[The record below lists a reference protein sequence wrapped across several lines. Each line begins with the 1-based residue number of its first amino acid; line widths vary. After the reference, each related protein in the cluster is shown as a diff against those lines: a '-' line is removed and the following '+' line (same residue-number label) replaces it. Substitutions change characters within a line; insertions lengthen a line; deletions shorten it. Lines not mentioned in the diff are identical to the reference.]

1 MSNSLREQAAW
12 RSGKVPIISKYAE
25 EHAALMSAIAG
36 RGFLN
41 LPGYAYSAENR
52 LEFATKYS
60 LSELNFKILSE
71 TVERELKQAG
81 IDYDLAYKDAALAW
95 EIQKQALMEAWEA
108 ELALIKQGMA
118 EEEEVLNALAVEV
131 SKRAITLMEA
141 KVLIEEQ
148 MEAYRKTLA
157 ELDGTVSPY
166 EVQLANARL
175 LTAQK
180 KAEVLPYI
188 EAILVKEQEL
198 IVLQQEKAGEL
209 TTYMDAVKEI
219 SDKKELL
226 KPYLLNYANKAEA
239 LAAKIVSDQIPKEMQ
254 IAGEK
259 VSQAEAAVEK
269 SGYQIQEIAA
279 GIETEE
285 KRLDLAEGKRD
296 LGDTRF
302 DYEQS
307 IVVHEKSLTNTYQ
320 NDVKADHAVGIAN
333 ERAATAEIIS
343 DKTTINA
350 TKNATKLTSVNTV
363 INAERGANDLEVA
376 SNKSETEQVATIKA
390 AAKLTASLEH
400 IIG

>member
-1 MSNSLREQAAW
+1 
-12 RSGKVPIISKYAE
+12 
-25 EHAALMSAIAG
+25 
-36 RGFLN
+36 
-41 LPGYAYSAENR
+41 
-52 LEFATKYS
+52 
-60 LSELNFKILSE
+60 
-71 TVERELKQAG
+71 
-81 IDYDLAYKDAALAW
+81 
-95 EIQKQALMEAWEA
+95 
-108 ELALIKQGMA
+108 
-118 EEEEVLNALAVEV
+118 
-131 SKRAITLMEA
+131 
-141 KVLIEEQ
+141 
-148 MEAYRKTLA
+148 
-157 ELDGTVSPY
+157 
-166 EVQLANARL
+166 
-175 LTAQK
+175 
-180 KAEVLPYI
+180 
-188 EAILVKEQEL
+188 
-198 IVLQQEKAGEL
+198 
-209 TTYMDAVKEI
+209 
-219 SDKKELL
+219 
-226 KPYLLNYANKAEA
+226 
-239 LAAKIVSDQIPKEMQ
+239 MQ